1 MRPPPSIPPAHPF
14 ACAGRLQRRG
24 VAEGI
29 AFFAGGL
36 ACGLQTAW
44 LAGWLMLAG
53 PAAAATPAAGTAA
66 AAAPAAAA
74 PAAITRAAAAPLAA
88 DAGPSATA
96 GAAGAADTPATARA
110 IELQFRGGE
119 RQQALLRLAQALAAR
134 PTDASLRFLQGVLLS
149 ESGRPTEAVPVFE
162 RMTEDFPDLPEPY
175 NNLAVLQ
182 AAAGQLDRARALL
195 ETALRLDPSYRT
207 AHENLGDVFVRLA
220 QRAYEAAAASPQA
233 EPALKTK
240 LRLARDLVAAR

>member
-1 MRPPPSIPPAHPF
+1 M
-14 ACAGRLQRRG
+14 AGVVGSL
-24 VAEGI
+24 I
-29 AFFAGGL
+29 GGL
-36 ACGLQTAW
+36 NGALQTAW

-53 PAAAATPAAGTAA
+53 AAAGATPAATATAATTTTTTNLPATEAGA
-66 AAAPAAAA
+66 AAAP
-74 PAAITRAAAAPLAA
+74 T
-88 DAGPSATA
+88 T
-96 GAAGAADTPATARA
+96 ADTPATARA

-119 RQQALLRLAQALAAR
+119 PKQALQRLAQALAAR
-134 PTDASLRFLQGVLLS
+134 PADASLRFLQGVLLS
-149 ESGRPTEAVPVFE
+149 ESGRPAEAAPVFE